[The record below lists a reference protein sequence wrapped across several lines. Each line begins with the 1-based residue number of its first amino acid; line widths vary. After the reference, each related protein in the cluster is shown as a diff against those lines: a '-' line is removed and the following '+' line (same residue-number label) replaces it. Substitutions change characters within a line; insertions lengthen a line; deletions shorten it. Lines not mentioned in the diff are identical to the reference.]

1 MILQN
6 ISIYHL
12 TWSNVPEN
20 LYLQQPH
27 ILRSHVYQNYEI
39 FQFFTDI
46 MQHLFSISDED
57 LHVTGLCECTLS

>member
-27 ILRSHVYQNYEI
+27 ILGSYVYQNYEI
-39 FQFFTDI
+39 VIFFTD
-46 MQHLFSISDED
+46 MQHLFSISGED
-57 LHVTGLCECTLS
+57 LHVTGLCEYTLS